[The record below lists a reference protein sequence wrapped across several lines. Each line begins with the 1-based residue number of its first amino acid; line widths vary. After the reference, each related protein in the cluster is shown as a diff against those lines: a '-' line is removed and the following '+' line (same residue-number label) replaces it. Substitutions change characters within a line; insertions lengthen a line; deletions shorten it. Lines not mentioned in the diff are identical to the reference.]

1 MESMANIKNRP
12 DPKSQGINRRELLK
26 KVWWASLGL
35 LFVEMAGA
43 FVSSL
48 QPKAKAGAFGSKIS
62 AGTIYEIKNLPVGTI
77 RYYEAG
83 RFYLTRLEDGV
94 MALYRK
100 CTHLGCVV
108 PWLPEEPTE
117 DNLAPKGRFNCP
129 CHASIFDRYGLV
141 HAGPAPRP
149 LDLFNVTVEGNQV
162 FVDTNVI
169 IQRAIFE
176 PSQLAKV

>member
-1 MESMANIKNRP
+1 MANIKNRP

-35 LFVEMAGA
+35 LLVEMAGA

-48 QPKAKAGAFGSKIS
+48 QPKAKAGAFGGKIS
-62 AGTIYEIKNLPVGTI
+62 AGTIYEIKNLPVGTV

-94 MALYRK
+94 MAFYRK

-108 PWLPEEPTE
+108 PWLPDEK
-117 DNLAPKGRFNCP
+117 L
-129 CHASIFDRYGLV
+129 
-141 HAGPAPRP
+141 
-149 LDLFNVTVEGNQV
+149 
-162 FVDTNVI
+162 
-169 IQRAIFE
+169 
-176 PSQLAKV
+176 SQS